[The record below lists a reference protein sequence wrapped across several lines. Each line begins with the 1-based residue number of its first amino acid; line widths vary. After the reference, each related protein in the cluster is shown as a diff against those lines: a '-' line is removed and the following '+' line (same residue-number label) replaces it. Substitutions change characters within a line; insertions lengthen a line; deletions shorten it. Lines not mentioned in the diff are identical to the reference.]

1 MKALKVISI
10 NIPEKYIYELE
21 ELVRQEFY
29 LSRSEAIR
37 AAVRDLLKRELWM
50 AGQAILAPTPRPI
63 AAQQA
68 TSDEQIID
76 EKVVLKT

>member
-1 MKALKVISI
+1 MISI

-50 AGQAILAPTPRPI
+50 AGQAIFTPATTPI
-63 AAQQA
+63 TTEEA
-68 TSDEQIID
+68 TAEKQLID

>member
-1 MKALKVISI
+1 MKVISI

-50 AGQAILAPTPRPI
+50 AGQAILTSAPTPI
-63 AAQQA
+63 AAEQA
-68 TSDEQIID
+68 TPDKQLID

>member
-1 MKALKVISI
+1 MKVVSI

-50 AGQAILAPTPRPI
+50 AGQAILATAPAPI
-63 AAQQA
+63 EGEQT
-68 TSDEQIID
+68 TSGEQLID
-76 EKVVLKT
+76 EKVILKT